1 MGEVNHFSLAD
12 FDHTVNVNV
21 RAVFVATQ
29 AAVRHIGQGGTYGRV
44 ITIGSTNANANAN
57 ANADRVP
64 WAGFTGVAGSAPGE
78 ALAAVLQWAG
88 SMRVTTEARCC

>member
-29 AAVRHIGQGGTYGRV
+29 AAVRHIGQGGAYGRV
-44 ITIGSTNANANAN
+44 ITIGCT
-57 ANADRVP
+57 NADRAP
-64 WAGFTGVAGSAPGE
+64 WAGFTGVASAASGV